1 MTRIILFIIML
12 FTLLT
17 SVWFQSIVD
26 HGDSIISRAEI
37 SQTKEKTA
45 DEYSEFYYMK
55 GIQISQR
62 LCFIG
67 PSCEHGEVM
76 ESDTLK
82 NSFLVQL
89 TFSRE
94 KPDSVLFNGL
104 EGVNTRP
111 RDMFDGFNGGPAA
124 YPECSPSLDCGHALI
139 NGNELEFSLGTPE
152 GRYFGTGTLE
162 NDRLTLETQY
172 NYRGNA
178 AVYILEGQKIVGIE

>member
-1 MTRIILFIIML
+1 MTRIILFIIIS
-12 FTLLT
+12 FTIHT
-17 SVWFQSIVD
+17 GVWYESTFDQEEFF
-26 HGDSIISRAEI
+26 ISKTEFSQQKNKSAE
-37 SQTKEKTA
+37 
-45 DEYSEFYYMK
+45 EYSEFYYMK

-67 PSCEHGEVM
+67 PTCEHGEVM
-76 ESDTLK
+76 KSDTLK

-94 KPDSVLFNGL
+94 KPDSVLFDGL

-124 YPECSPSLDCGHALI
+124 YPECSPSLDCGHARI

-152 GRYFGTGTLE
+152 GRYSGTGTLT

-178 AVYILEGQKIVGIE
+178 AVYILEGQKLVGIE